1 MLIERLGKLHLIQ
14 EAGWFLAIPIIDSIS
29 YVVDMREK
37 SLSITPQSGITK
49 DNVQVRVSGN
59 LYCQFVDAEKAAYG
73 SKNPIYAVKQ
83 MAQSSMRAAIGE
95 LELDEILHARA
106 KLNSIIK
113 SSIQESA
120 SQWGV
125 DIKRYEITDI
135 TPDRFISEAM
145 DQQAAAER
153 ERRKKVLEAEGDKR
167 SAELKSEGYKIR
179 LKNESEGTLIQV
191 TNEAEARKRQ
201 MVLEGEGEAAVIQMR
216 AKAQA
221 DAIKTI
227 SESLNSDIAKEAATL
242 ALAKEYIAMYGLMGS
257 QSNTMIFSERPGDL
271 NALMAQVSAIVKS
284 TSLPPKN

>member
-1 MLIERLGKLHLIQ
+1 MVALITVLT
-14 EAGWFLAIPIIDSIS
+14 FNS

-125 DIKRYEITDI
+125 DIKRFLLHY
-135 TPDRFISEAM
+135 F
-145 DQQAAAER
+145 
-153 ERRKKVLEAEGDKR
+153 
-167 SAELKSEGYKIR
+167 
-179 LKNESEGTLIQV
+179 
-191 TNEAEARKRQ
+191 
-201 MVLEGEGEAAVIQMR
+201 
-216 AKAQA
+216 
-221 DAIKTI
+221 
-227 SESLNSDIAKEAATL
+227 
-242 ALAKEYIAMYGLMGS
+242 
-257 QSNTMIFSERPGDL
+257 
-271 NALMAQVSAIVKS
+271 
-284 TSLPPKN
+284 

>member
-1 MLIERLGKLHLIQ
+1 MVALITVLT
-14 EAGWFLAIPIIDSIS
+14 FNS

-125 DIKRYEITDI
+125 DIKRFLLYYLFFKMLFTLSEISNYEI
-135 TPDRFISEAM
+135 
-145 DQQAAAER
+145 
-153 ERRKKVLEAEGDKR
+153 
-167 SAELKSEGYKIR
+167 
-179 LKNESEGTLIQV
+179 
-191 TNEAEARKRQ
+191 
-201 MVLEGEGEAAVIQMR
+201 AV
-216 AKAQA
+216 
-221 DAIKTI
+221 
-227 SESLNSDIAKEAATL
+227 
-242 ALAKEYIAMYGLMGS
+242 
-257 QSNTMIFSERPGDL
+257 
-271 NALMAQVSAIVKS
+271 
-284 TSLPPKN
+284 

>member
-1 MLIERLGKLHLIQ
+1 MVALITVLT
-14 EAGWFLAIPIIDSIS
+14 FNS

-125 DIKRYEITDI
+125 DIKRFLLYYL
-135 TPDRFISEAM
+135 F
-145 DQQAAAER
+145 
-153 ERRKKVLEAEGDKR
+153 
-167 SAELKSEGYKIR
+167 LKCYLLYQKS
-179 LKNESEGTLIQV
+179 V
-191 TNEAEARKRQ
+191 TMK
-201 MVLEGEGEAAVIQMR
+201 
-216 AKAQA
+216 
-221 DAIKTI
+221 
-227 SESLNSDIAKEAATL
+227 
-242 ALAKEYIAMYGLMGS
+242 
-257 QSNTMIFSERPGDL
+257 
-271 NALMAQVSAIVKS
+271 
-284 TSLPPKN
+284 